1 MMAHRRS
8 EIGMIDEDESKFEVS
23 RLPLPGVA
31 DGQVASEQD
40 QEEEGRGWGASLH
53 CHRGA
58 ADDEKAATL
67 GEDSWDNVM

>member
-8 EIGMIDEDESKFEVS
+8 EIGMIDDDESKFEVS

-40 QEEEGRGWGASLH
+40 QEEEGRG
-53 CHRGA
+53 
-58 ADDEKAATL
+58 
-67 GEDSWDNVM
+67 